1 MIQAKDYSDQGGREY
16 NEDSCL
22 LRWKDEFFCAAVAD
36 GLGGHG
42 GGDVASSLAVRAVEA
57 GFSGITEKRQM
68 TKETLEKWFACAT
81 EAVLKQQ
88 TKICQ
93 MRTTLVV
100 LCLADTQSE
109 KKACWAHLG
118 DSRLYHFVD
127 GQQVFCT
134 FDHSVSRM
142 AVLAGEITM
151 DDIRFHSD
159 RNKLI
164 KVIGK
169 SKDTVPEYGE
179 CILKPGKHA
188 FLLCTDGF
196 WEYVTEKEM
205 EKTLKKASSPEKWI
219 LAMRKILA
227 GRVDGTQDN
236 NSAIAVF
243 VEEEKKWKG
252 K

>member
-1 MIQAKDYSDQGGREY
+1 MILAKYYTDRGSRDY

-22 LRWKDEFFCAAVAD
+22 LRWKDNFFCAAIAD

-42 GGDVASSLAVRAVEA
+42 GGDVASNIAVGAVEA
-57 GFSGITEKRQM
+57 GFSRITYKEQM
-68 TKETLEKWFACAT
+68 TRQELEEWFSSAT
-81 EAVLKQQ
+81 EQVMERQ
-88 TKICQ
+88 TKECQ
-93 MRTTLVV
+93 MRTTLVA
-100 LCLADTQSE
+100 LWMEDAKDE

-127 GQQVFCT
+127 DQQVFCT

-169 SKDTVPEYGE
+169 SKDTLPEYGE
-179 CILKPGKHA
+179 CVLEQGHFHA

-205 EKTLKKASSPEKWI
+205 EETLQESAFPEEWLTKMRQI
-219 LAMRKILA
+219 LS
-227 GRVDGTQDN
+227 GRVDGTNDN
-236 NSAIAVF
+236 NSAVAVF
-243 VEEEKKWKG
+243 VLEDRE
-252 K
+252 

>member
-1 MIQAKDYSDQGGREY
+1 MIQAEYYSDKGGREY

-22 LRWKDEFFCAAVAD
+22 FRWRNEFFCAAVAD

-42 GGDVASSLAVRAVEA
+42 GGDVASSLAVKAVEE
-57 GFSGITEKRQM
+57 GFLSIMDKRQM
-68 TKETLEKWFACAT
+68 TKKTLEDWFASAT
-81 EAVLKQQ
+81 ESVLLRQ
-88 TKICQ
+88 TQECQ
-93 MRTTLVV
+93 MRTTLVA
-100 LCLADTQSE
+100 LCLADMKDE

-118 DSRLYHFVD
+118 DSRLYHFID

-142 AVLAGEITM
+142 AVLAGEITI

-179 CILKPGKHA
+179 CVLEPGEHA

-205 EKTLKKASSPEKWI
+205 EKSLKKSSSPEKW
-219 LAMRKILA
+219 LAAMQKILS

-243 VEEEKKWKG
+243 VGEDKKWKRR
-252 K
+252 

>member
-1 MIQAKDYSDQGGREY
+1 MTCVQVLGRP
-16 NEDSCL
+16 NVKSTL
-22 LRWKDEFFCAAVAD
+22 IKVRGLKAD
-36 GLGGHG
+36 ALYRLEGTEEAYTGEELMECGFLIRDLN
-42 GGDVASSLAVRAVEA
+42 GD
-57 GFSGITEKRQM
+57 FK
-68 TKETLEKWFACAT
+68 
-81 EAVLKQQ
+81 
-88 TKICQ
+88 
-93 MRTTLVV
+93 
-100 LCLADTQSE
+100 
-109 KKACWAHLG
+109 
-118 DSRLYHFVD
+118 SRLYHFVD